1 MTCQDTTKEGLPCP
15 ANAMR
20 RPDPDGQRRC
30 PQHTVAPA
38 MREAIQL
45 SRQRAGLTTS
55 GTRPAVVTF
64 ERFTT
69 AEELDTLFDE
79 GLSVLRAELRS
90 RKSDKARVTGA
101 IAGLADAKLRL
112 KSLEFTARALGR
124 LKPSAL
130 TEAAS

>member
-1 MTCQDTTKEGLPCP
+1 MICQDVVISTGGPCP
-15 ANAMR
+15 ANALR

-30 PQHTVAPA
+30 PQHSLAPA
-38 MREAIQL
+38 MKEAIQL

-79 GLSVLRAELRS
+79 GLSVLRSSSGPARPTSPASPERLPSSRTPRS
-90 RKSDKARVTGA
+90 G
-101 IAGLADAKLRL
+101 
-112 KSLEFTARALGR
+112 
-124 LKPSAL
+124 
-130 TEAAS
+130 